1 MSNINTF
8 DDRSVRKIA
17 NTVAYVENITQ
28 GQAAGQRQFGDN
40 EFKVKLTSEIL
51 PAGSG
56 QWNATEVIWD
66 GSAFAVPSDA
76 ELWDSDTPLI
86 VTGADGE
93 VDDILSAE
101 ALTDTN
107 QDTVWLAIKPEGG
120 GDTKVRLKVK
130 ATATSAS
137 GAVFLCDII
146 DNAGTVLTANVNVR
160 QNKFASAK
168 FYINEIIY
176 GDVSADGE
184 YIADP
189 YLAGIGVG

>member
-1 MSNINTF
+1 MSDINTF

-66 GSAFAVPSDA
+66 GSVFAVPSDA

-107 QDTVWLAIKPEGG
+107 QDTVWLAIKPTPSIIDGEFFV
-120 GDTKVRLKVK
+120 VRLKVG
-130 ATATSAS
+130 TNPIYN
-137 GAVFLCDII
+137 AVII
-146 DNAGTVLTANVNVR
+146 DG
-160 QNKFASAK
+160 
-168 FYINEIIY
+168 
-176 GDVSADGE
+176 
-184 YIADP
+184 
-189 YLAGIGVG
+189 

>member
-1 MSNINTF
+1 MSDINTF

-17 NTVAYVENITQ
+17 NAVAYVENITQ

-107 QDTVWLAIKPEGG
+107 QDTVWLAIKPAG

-130 ATATSAS
+130 ATVTVAS
-137 GAVFLCDII
+137 GVTFLCDII
-146 DNAGTVLTANVNVR
+146 DNAGAVLTVDVNVY
-160 QNKFASAK
+160 QKKFASAK

-176 GDVSADGE
+176 GDVVGSNYLAD
-184 YIADP
+184 A

>member
-1 MSNINTF
+1 MSDINTF

-107 QDTVWLAIKPEGG
+107 QDTVWLAIKPAGG

-137 GAVFLCDII
+137 GVVFLCDII
-146 DNAGTVLTANVNVR
+146 DNLGVLITASVNVR
-160 QNKFASAK
+160 QRKFASAK

-176 GDVSADGE
+176 GDVDGAD
-184 YIADP
+184 YLADA